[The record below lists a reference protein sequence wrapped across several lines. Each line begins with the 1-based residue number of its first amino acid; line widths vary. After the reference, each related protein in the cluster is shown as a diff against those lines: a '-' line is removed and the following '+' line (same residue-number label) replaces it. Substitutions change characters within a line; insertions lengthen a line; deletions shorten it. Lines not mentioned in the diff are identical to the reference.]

1 MAAYANCTIF
11 FIFVLHSYA
20 DFSFNFCLLTFQFL
34 AMPLKV
40 THFEKGY
47 TYTAREFLM
56 AAKKVG
62 RLSRYCKKLMD
73 ESSLIKVETVSRDTK
88 KQRDSVKVTI
98 TIRLPKKML
107 RAESRK
113 PKALEAIDR
122 CLEKLERQIEKY
134 KEMHS

>member
-1 MAAYANCTIF
+1 MVSAVIMRVSVFLTINQ
-11 FIFVLHSYA
+11 S
-20 DFSFNFCLLTFQFL
+20 
-34 AMPLKV
+34 MPLRV

-47 TYTAREFLM
+47 AYTDSERKML
-56 AAKKVG
+56 AKKVG
-62 RLSRYCKKLMD
+62 RLSRYCKRLMD

-113 PKALEAIDR
+113 PKALDAIDR

-134 KEMHS
+134 KEMHA

>member
-1 MAAYANCTIF
+1 M
-11 FIFVLHSYA
+11 L
-20 DFSFNFCLLTFQFL
+20 
-34 AMPLKV
+34 
-40 THFEKGY
+40 
-47 TYTAREFLM
+47 
-56 AAKKVG
+56 AKKVG
-62 RLSRYCKKLMD
+62 RLSRYCKRLMD

-113 PKALEAIDR
+113 PKALDAIDR

-134 KEMHS
+134 KEMHA